1 MTEPSQTYFERFHP
15 DYTTGLTQEQI
26 DQRRQQGLFNGESD
40 IKTKSVKEIV
50 LQNIVTPFNILNAVL
65 ASLILLVGSYKN
77 LLFMGV
83 ILSNL
88 LIGIFQEIRAKR
100 TIDRL
105 ALIAEPKAKVIRN
118 GEQLTIEIH
127 DVVLDDIL
135 FLEAGNQ
142 ICTDCIICSGECEV
156 NESLLTG
163 ESDPVPK
170 KPGDTMLSGSFI
182 VSGACYA
189 QVEHVGK
196 DNYAEQIS
204 QDAKYLKKPN
214 SEIMT
219 WINRIIQVIGAI
231 IVPIGLSLF
240 YKQHYVLQTA
250 FSKSIVSTVGALVG
264 MIPEGLVLLTSVVLA
279 VSVIRLASHKTL
291 VQELYCIETL
301 ARVDVLC
308 LDKTG
313 TITEGTL
320 QFDDLVLCNGTEQ
333 EQAETVLCALTT
345 ALPDNNPTMDAV
357 RKSFSSPPG
366 WNCEEIVPFS
376 SAKKWSGAFFENQ
389 GSFILGAPEILLPD
403 KSSDIRRDA
412 DSYAQSGQRVLLLVK
427 SAGRFQ
433 EKELPGELEPMALLL
448 FSDRIRP
455 EAPQTLMYFAEQG
468 VDLKV
473 ISGDNPITVSNIAQK
488 AGMEN
493 ADNYV
498 DATTLKTPEDL
509 AEAAERYTVFGR
521 VTPQQK
527 LDLVKILKEK
537 QHTVAMTG
545 DGVNDVLALKEADC
559 SIAMASGSDA
569 ARTVSQL
576 VLLDSN
582 FASLPKVVHEGRRSI
597 NNLQRSACLFLV
609 KAFFSAII
617 AVYFIFAPYDY
628 PLQPIQFSLINL
640 FAIGVPS
647 FILAMEPN
655 KDRIRGKFII
665 NILTKSLPGM
675 LAMALTII
683 ILMPVGTFFHLSDDQ
698 VSTVSV
704 ILIGATGLMNLL
716 SICLPFNTLRKVLF
730 YCMTLGFLT
739 AMLLFHDFFS
749 LVHLTAPMLLVIAV
763 MMIFSA
769 CVITIIYR
777 MVKGFYHLEVVPAVH
792 TEKTRKKK
800 KIL

>member
-1 MTEPSQTYFERFHP
+1 MTEPPQSYFERFHP

-26 DQRRQQGLFNGESD
+26 DQRRQQGLCNGESD

-50 LQNIVTPFNILNAVL
+50 LQNIITPFNILNAIL

-88 LIGIFQEIRAKR
+88 VIGIFQEIRAKR

-118 GEQLTIEIH
+118 GEQQTIEIH

-135 FLEAGNQ
+135 YLEAGNQ
-142 ICTDCIICSGECEV
+142 ICTDCIVCNGECEV

-163 ESDPVPK
+163 ESDPICK
-170 KPGDTMLSGSFI
+170 KTGDSLLSGSFI
-182 VSGACYA
+182 VSGACHA

-196 DNYAEQIS
+196 DNYAAKIS

-219 WINRIIQVIGAI
+219 WINRIIKVIGIA
-231 IVPIGLSLF
+231 IVPIGLILF
-240 YKQHYVLQTA
+240 YKQHFVLQASFTR
-250 FSKSIVSTVGALVG
+250 SIVSTVAALVG

-320 QFDDLVLCNGTEQ
+320 QLDDLILLGDTSQ
-333 EQAETVLCALTT
+333 ESAELALSALAST
-345 ALPDNNPTMDAV
+345 LPDTNPTMDAV
-357 RKSFSSPPG
+357 RKNFCCTTN
-366 WNCEEIVPFS
+366 WNCEEMIPFS
-376 SAKKWSGAFFENQ
+376 SANKWSGAFFEKE
-389 GSFILGAPEILLPD
+389 GCYVLGAPEILLLD
-403 KSSDIRRDA
+403 KSSEIRQKA
-412 DSYAQSGQRVLLLVK
+412 DSFAESGQRVLLLVK
-427 SAGRFQ
+427 AAGHFQ
-433 EKELPGELEPMALLL
+433 EKGLPRELQPVGLLL
-448 FSDRIRP
+448 FSDKIRP
-455 EAPQTLMYFAEQG
+455 EAPQTLLYFAEQG

-473 ISGDNPITVSNIAQK
+473 ISGDNPITVSNIAKK
-488 AGMEN
+488 AGMQN

-498 DATTLKTPEDL
+498 DATTLQTEEAL
-509 AEAAERYTVFGR
+509 AEAAEHYSVFGR

-527 LDLVKILKEK
+527 LQLVKILKQK
-537 QHTVAMTG
+537 NHTVAMTG

-617 AVYFIFAPYDY
+617 AVFFIFAPYDY

-640 FAIGVPS
+640 FAIGIPS

-655 KDRIRGKFII
+655 KDRIRGKFIV

-683 ILMPVGTFFHLSDDQ
+683 ILMPVSSYFGLSGDEI
-698 VSTVSV
+698 STVSV
-704 ILIGATGLMNLL
+704 ILIGFTGLVNLL

-730 YCMTLGFLT
+730 YTMSGGFVA
-739 AMLLFHDFFS
+739 AMLLYHEFFS
-749 LVHLTAPMLLVIAV
+749 LVRLSPSMLLVTAV

-777 MVKGFYHLEVVPAVH
+777 TVKRIYRVSSPLTF
-792 TEKTRKKK
+792 K
-800 KIL
+800 